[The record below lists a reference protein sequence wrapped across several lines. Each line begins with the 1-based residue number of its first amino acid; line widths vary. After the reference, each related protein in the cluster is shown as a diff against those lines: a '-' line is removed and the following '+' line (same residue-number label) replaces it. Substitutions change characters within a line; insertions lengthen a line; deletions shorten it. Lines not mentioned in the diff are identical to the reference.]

1 MACSI
6 VITFA
11 GKFGMIPPRVAV
23 SIGVASTEAV
33 DGVSIVL
40 FEMT

>member
-11 GKFGMIPPRVAV
+11 GRFGMIPPRIAV
-23 SIGVASTEAV
+23 SIDVASTAPM